1 MKEGEYCGSH
11 WFWDDEERE
20 YTLCAKWLFEKNY
33 PEMPDY
39 WHLIDLEV
47 EDQASGSP
55 DLDVSENSN
64 VWRGVEKDGPPTD
77 LQEVDYE

>member
-1 MKEGEYCGSH
+1 MSNVEYYGTHH
-11 WFWDDEERE
+11 WWDENDNE

-39 WHLIDLEV
+39 WHLIDLEIV
-47 EDQASGSP
+47 LEETNAP

-64 VWRGVEKDGPPTD
+64 VWRSVEKDGPPMD
-77 LQEVDYE
+77 MQEVDYE